1 MLKWRLDLSLPLRQS
16 TLQLKKTTQ
25 ASVCGVALLLQI
37 QGDGVIHN
45 AEMNTQQLINFEEID
60 MEVWRPDDD
69 ELIAVEEEEI
79 KAHTRGWIYIG
90 QAIGF
95 FITLYLVLELFA

>member
-1 MLKWRLDLSLPLRQS
+1 
-16 TLQLKKTTQ
+16 
-25 ASVCGVALLLQI
+25 
-37 QGDGVIHN
+37 
-45 AEMNTQQLINFEEID
+45 